1 MNLSISPFPSVQRKH
16 LEGPLLAEREQYLA
30 HLVRE
35 GVDRKVL
42 RSNAGYLLH
51 IIRLLQ
57 LDELR
62 MISEAEILQAGY
74 TWAAYRG
81 PFRARQY
88 VAGAPGTFIRIAKAW
103 LGFHGKLAAPPQAPF
118 HDLVASFSAAMRKT
132 RGLSPS
138 TVTAYTERV
147 QRFMLWLSR
156 RNYDLASVS
165 IHEVDRYLAERR
177 AEKRSARGLAAH
189 CQALRSFFGF
199 AETQGW
205 CRPGIPLGIKSP
217 RIPRSNCSAKGPTW
231 AEVRRI
237 LNTASGTSP
246 LQLRSKAILLLLIVY
261 GLRSS
266 EVAGLRLS
274 DFDWRSE
281 IVTVRRAKRGGIQ
294 QFPIQYEVGEAVLA
308 YLQFGRPRCSSRLV
322 FVTIVRPYG
331 PLGGSSMWHT
341 VNKQIR
347 ALGITLPHKGPHAL
361 RHSCATRLLQKG
373 RSLREIAD
381 FLGHR
386 NIKTVSVYARF
397 DKLSLR
403 KVAAF
408 RLHGL

>member
-1 MNLSISPFPSVQRKH
+1 
-16 LEGPLLAEREQYLA
+16 
-30 HLVRE
+30 
-35 GVDRKVL
+35 
-42 RSNAGYLLH
+42 
-51 IIRLLQ
+51 
-57 LDELR
+57 
-62 MISEAEILQAGY
+62 
-74 TWAAYRG
+74 
-81 PFRARQY
+81 
-88 VAGAPGTFIRIAKAW
+88 
-103 LGFHGKLAAPPQAPF
+103 
-118 HDLVASFSAAMRKT
+118 MRNT
-132 RGLSPS
+132 RGLSAS

-147 QRFMLWLSR
+147 QRFMSWLSM
-156 RNYDLASVS
+156 RNFDLASVS
-165 IHEVDRYLAERR
+165 IHEVDGYLAEKR
-177 AEKRSARGLAAH
+177 AEKQSARGLAAH

-205 CRPGIPLGIKSP
+205 CLPGIPLGIKSP
-217 RIPRSNCSAKGPTW
+217 RIPRSDCSAKGPTW

-237 LNTASGTSP
+237 LKTVRGTTP

-322 FVTIVRPYG
+322 FVTTVRPYG

-341 VNKQIR
+341 VSKQMR
-347 ALGITLPHKGPHAL
+347 ALEISLPHMGPHAL
-361 RHSCATRLLQKG
+361 RHYCATRLLQKG
-373 RSLREIAD
+373 ISLKEIAE

-386 NIKTVSVYARF
+386 NVKTVSVYARF
-397 DKLSLR
+397 DKAALR

-408 RLHGL
+408 GLRGL